1 MFETLNDFCQASK
14 FLMTDQLEHQC
25 SLQQYD
31 KETMSNLS
39 SLMNIYYAFNYYYNN
54 NSSHYID
61 NSQQKSNIEPVMMTP
76 FITTLSPYTE
86 YPIWSSILISA
97 AAAAAASTNKLTPTL
112 SSCVTMPSTSGE
124 QCDTLLSLPSLSSII
139 LANNELPK
147 EVDMMKGKYENEF
160 LSKFFNCALM
170 ESENFCCNETEQLNL
185 SSLSSLSTSSST
197 SSSLC
202 STSSVSSSSSS
213 SSSSGS
219 KLSDTKRSSGFFVKD
234 LINSDHCERYSRYD
248 DSCMN
253 DCHHVKEGKRV
264 SEQDPKDEEEE
275 EVIGECDTTMK
286 DNSKNCDDDHVS
298 NSLKNL
304 FNMNVKKASSTVKF
318 TTISQDAHKMNCAK
332 KASKEEVNRLKSNRH
347 NSHNRKLNS
356 RHRTNEASSSS
367 NKLTTNDAA
376 SRLHLPAW
384 VFCTRYSDRPS
395 SGPRIRKPRMCRTND
410 EIN

>member
-1 MFETLNDFCQASK
+1 
-14 FLMTDQLEHQC
+14 MTDQLEHQC

-31 KETMSNLS
+31 KETISNLS

-147 EVDMMKGKYENEF
+147 EVDMMKGKY
-160 LSKFFNCALM
+160 
-170 ESENFCCNETEQLNL
+170 
-185 SSLSSLSTSSST
+185 
-197 SSSLC
+197 
-202 STSSVSSSSSS
+202 
-213 SSSSGS
+213 
-219 KLSDTKRSSGFFVKD
+219 
-234 LINSDHCERYSRYD
+234 D

-275 EVIGECDTTMK
+275 EQVIGECDTTMK

-347 NSHNRKLNS
+347 NRKLNS

-395 SGPRIRKPRMCRTND
+395 SAF
-410 EIN
+410 